1 MHPDELKQSLRQ
13 SALDWARERGFDV
26 DASPRSA
33 VLFKNVGNAF
43 CPASFDAI
51 SKSTHWRART
61 KKPHQNIANV
71 MEMQSSNSSDA
82 LLMNIFCH
90 PMLASWKGVAD
101 VLGFKPV
108 NPVFGFKALVEKE
121 GTNGDTTEIDMVI
134 GNHFVEAKLTEA
146 DFTDKYVAEV
156 QKYKSFYLHFHTDFL
171 PIHNDRYQNYQIIR
185 NLLAAIQ
192 HEKRHML
199 LCDERRPDLARRYME
214 MVCYLRDQQV
224 RKSCRVVFWQELQRA
239 CGQDLAS
246 FLYTRYGI
254 C

>member
-90 PMLASWKGVAD
+90 PMLASWKGVAA
-101 VLGFKPV
+101 VLGFQPE
-108 NPVFGFKALVEKE
+108 NPVFGFQS
-121 GTNGDTTEIDMVI
+121 IDRKK
-134 GNHFVEAKLTEA
+134 GH
-146 DFTDKYVAEV
+146 
-156 QKYKSFYLHFHTDFL
+156 
-171 PIHNDRYQNYQIIR
+171 
-185 NLLAAIQ
+185 
-192 HEKRHML
+192 KRRH
-199 LCDERRPDLARRYME
+199 Y
-214 MVCYLRDQQV
+214 
-224 RKSCRVVFWQELQRA
+224 
-239 CGQDLAS
+239 
-246 FLYTRYGI
+246 
-254 C
+254 